1 MKTLLYVSF
10 NILIGQ
16 KATWVTPAAWPAGR
30 GWGGSSHPAEG
41 GTWRDRFCNWCLS
54 LATWG
59 QSGEKN
65 DSGVIVIHSRLRFKV
80 CPEGTLLF
88 QAINGRP
95 KRRRVWVCERN
106 RRNDSLTALVYTI
119 LASLRCSALPQEA
132 ERLCP
137 PALRLPRVSSA
148 QELGV
153 LKKKKGR
160 ERAYINKASSVLPD
174 MLLRG
179 SGRKWPNWQ

>member
-1 MKTLLYVSF
+1 MYVNSTEWYARFKLSFRDSMAVARQTWWQPVLKKEQVFFISCYQAPPRLPVEHSLALGAIMKTLLYVFF

-30 GWGGSSHPAEG
+30 GWWGSSHPAEG
-41 GTWRDRFCNWCLS
+41 GAWRERFCNWCLS

-95 KRRRVWVCERN
+95 KRKRVWVCERN
-106 RRNDSLTALVYTI
+106 RRND
-119 LASLRCSALPQEA
+119 
-132 ERLCP
+132 
-137 PALRLPRVSSA
+137 
-148 QELGV
+148 
-153 LKKKKGR
+153 
-160 ERAYINKASSVLPD
+160 
-174 MLLRG
+174 
-179 SGRKWPNWQ
+179 